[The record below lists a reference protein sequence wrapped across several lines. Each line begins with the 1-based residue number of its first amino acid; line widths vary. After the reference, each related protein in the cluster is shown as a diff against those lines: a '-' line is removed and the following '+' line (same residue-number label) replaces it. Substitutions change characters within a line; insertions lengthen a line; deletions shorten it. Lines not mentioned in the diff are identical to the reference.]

1 MVAKTMVSITYE
13 QIAEAVLALPLAA
26 QKQLIGLLLGQP
38 GVRDALANNGLPAQP
53 TVNPLIAEGK
63 KFEEEWIASLKRR
76 PEDQSD
82 AEDWLEAQ
90 AWSDL

>member
-13 QIAEAVLALPLAA
+13 QIAEAVLALPLAS
-26 QKQLIGLLLGQP
+26 QKQLIGLLLAQP
-38 GVRDALANNGLPAQP
+38 GLRDKLANDGLPVQP

-76 PEDQSD
+76 PDVTTEEDEQRETQVW
-82 AEDWLEAQ
+82 ANL
-90 AWSDL
+90 

>member
-1 MVAKTMVSITYE
+1 MVSETMVAMTYE
-13 QIAEAVLALPLAA
+13 QIADAVLELPLAS
-26 QKQLIGLLLGQP
+26 QKQLLKLLLAQS
-38 GVRDALANNGLPAQP
+38 GVRAEYANNGSAAQP

-63 KFEEEWIASLKRR
+63 KFAEEWIASLKRR
-76 PEDQSD
+76 PQDQTD

>member
-1 MVAKTMVSITYE
+1 MISGTMVAMTYE
-13 QIAEAVLALPLAA
+13 QIANAVLALPSVS
-26 QKQLIGLLLGQP
+26 QKQLIGLLLAQP
-38 GVRDALANNGLPAQP
+38 GLRDELANDGLPVKP

-63 KFEEEWIASLKRR
+63 KFAEEWIASLKRR
-76 PEDQSD
+76 PEDQTD

>member
-26 QKQLIGLLLGQP
+26 QKELLELLLAQS
-38 GVRDALANNGLPAQP
+38 GVRDELKRNGSLVQPA
-53 TVNPLIAEGK
+53 VNPLIAEGK

-76 PEDQSD
+76 PEEQSD

-90 AWSDL
+90 AWSNL

>member
-1 MVAKTMVSITYE
+1 MVSGTMVAMTYE
-13 QIAEAVLALPLAA
+13 QIANAVLALPLAS
-26 QKQLIGLLLGQP
+26 QKQLIGLLLTQP
-38 GVRDALANNGLPAQP
+38 GMRDELANDGLPVKP

-76 PEDQSD
+76 PEDQTD

-90 AWSDL
+90 AWSGL

>member
-1 MVAKTMVSITYE
+1 MVAMTYE
-13 QIAEAVLALPLAA
+13 QIADAVLALPPTS
-26 QKQLIGLLLGQP
+26 QKQLFGLLLAQP
-38 GVRDALANNGLPAQP
+38 GVRDEIPMNGSHAQP
-53 TVNPLIAEGK
+53 AVNPLIAEGG

-76 PEDQSD
+76 PDDQSD

>member
-1 MVAKTMVSITYE
+1 MVSGTMVAMTYE
-13 QIAEAVLALPLAA
+13 QISNAVLALPLAS
-26 QKQLIGLLLGQP
+26 QKQLIGLLLAQSGM
-38 GVRDALANNGLPAQP
+38 RDELANDGLPVKP

-63 KFEEEWIASLKRR
+63 KFAEEWVASLKRR
-76 PEDQSD
+76 PQDQTD